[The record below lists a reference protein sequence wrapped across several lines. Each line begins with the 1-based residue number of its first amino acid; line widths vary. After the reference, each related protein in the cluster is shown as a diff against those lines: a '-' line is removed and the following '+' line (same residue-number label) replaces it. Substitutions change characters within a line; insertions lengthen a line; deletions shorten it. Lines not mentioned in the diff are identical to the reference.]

1 MKPQDVKRVAVI
13 GAGTMGHSIAQ
24 VFAQAGIEV
33 NLMDI
38 GKDILDHALQL
49 IHGNLETLAGLGR
62 LKAGEIPEIVN
73 RIHPLTDLGEASRG
87 MEFVLEA
94 VVEVPSVKERLF
106 KELEES
112 CPAGAILASNTSV
125 LDLFTIIKFRDP
137 SRAVIAHWFAPPH
150 IIPLVEVVPGPETS
164 FDTLKNTAGLME
176 RIGKRPVV
184 MKQFVQQ
191 FIVNRFQRAI
201 VSTAME
207 MIENDWATPEEID
220 LAVKTSLG
228 IRLPILGVMQS
239 LDFNGLRII
248 NEILKSQGRTIPMI
262 EEKVKQGHLGPST
275 SRGIYDYQGRTEKEI
290 LRQRDELFFKLLDHL
305 ERIGAFKPV

>member
-33 NLMDI
+33 NLTDI
-38 GKDILDHALQL
+38 KQDILDHALQL
-49 IHGNLETLAGLGR
+49 IHGNLKTLAGLGR
-62 LKAGEIPEIVN
+62 LKPGEIPVIVN
-73 RIHPLTDLGEASRG
+73 RIHPLTDLVEASRG
-87 MEFVLEA
+87 VEFVLEA
-94 VVEVPSVKERLF
+94 VAEVPLVKEKVFRQ
-106 KELEES
+106 LEES
-112 CPAGAILASNTSV
+112 CPAGTVLASNTSV
-125 LDLFTIIKFRDP
+125 LDLFKIIQFKDP

-164 FDTLKNTAGLME
+164 PDTLKSTAGLME
-176 RIGKRPVV
+176 RIGKKPVV
-184 MKQFVQQ
+184 MKQFVER

-207 MIENDWATPEEID
+207 MIENNWATPEEID

-248 NEILKSQGRTIPMI
+248 NEIVKSQGRTIPMI

-275 SRGIYDYQGRTEKEI
+275 SRGIYDYQGRTEAEI
-290 LRQRDELFFKLLDHL
+290 LQKRDELFFKLLDHL
-305 ERIGAFKPV
+305 ERTGAFKPV